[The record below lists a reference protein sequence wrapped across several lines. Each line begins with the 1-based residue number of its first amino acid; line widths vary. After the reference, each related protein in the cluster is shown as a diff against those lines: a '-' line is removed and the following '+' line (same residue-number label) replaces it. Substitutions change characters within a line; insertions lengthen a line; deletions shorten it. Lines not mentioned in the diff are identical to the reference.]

1 MTVRPAR
8 PDEAAVLRALALRAK
23 ATWGYPDAW
32 LAQWERELAF
42 QPEYIAAERVWVAD
56 ADGRVAGVLALGQ
69 RDGGW
74 TIDRLWVD
82 PEVQGAGVGRRLVA
96 EAIAHASRE
105 PRGDIDV
112 LSDPY
117 AEPFYLKLGA
127 VREGEVAAPMP
138 DAPDR
143 TLPRLVFKV

>member
-8 PDEAAVLRALALRAK
+8 PDEAAVLSALAQRAK
-23 ATWGYPDAW
+23 ASWGYPAAW
-32 LAQWERELAF
+32 LAQWKAELAF
-42 QPEYIAAERVWVAD
+42 LPDYITAERVWVAD
-56 ADGRVAGVLALGQ
+56 ADGRVAGVLALEQ
-69 RDGGW
+69 REGGW

-82 PEVQGAGVGRRLVA
+82 PDAQGAGVGRRLVT

-105 PRGDIDV
+105 RRGDIDV

-127 VREGEVAAPMP
+127 VREGQVAAPMP

-143 TLPRLVFKV
+143 TLPRLVIKV